1 MPRDGSGIY
10 NKPFPDVVEGTT
22 IESAVHNG
30 EITDIALDLNSPRPI
45 IAGGTGASDAHTA
58 LINLHG
64 EESGQVVTNYDTF
77 PFVSGSFYSNPG
89 ATAAPNSTDYFIGH
103 CYMVANLINI
113 EARRATG
120 NPAVLGEKY
129 LRTKDAVGWSAWVL
143 QAGSYV
149 DLDARFVNAAG
160 DTMTGSLS
168 ILAAN
173 PGIGLN
179 KTASG
184 GSNTLYGFTNS
195 LQRWIVTLG
204 DSIAESGSNAGSN
217 FAIYNYNDA
226 GTYLGTP
233 LTINRVDG
241 AAIFGGMLNGS
252 AGVSSFWAGAPTQ
265 GAYYFGTSGTKYLS
279 FDGTNFTLNG
289 GALTVSGNVVS
300 NVAVGAPI
308 YYSGGIQVLTAAGNY
323 TTLSAPAG
331 GGSIIMGGTADP
343 NNYYRT
349 PGSHSFQTPAGTPS
363 NIGGALVSF
372 HGFRCNQGINGTAQ
386 GSYFNIEWTGTPH
399 LWIDASYIGGI
410 SIISD
415 YRAKKDVADLP
426 SMWETVKA
434 LNPIKY
440 THKEFSPAS
449 HLAHQAQQ
457 RSEGEASSGPLIPAD
472 DIERWGFMAHELQEA
487 MVPSAAW
494 GEKDSPNGL
503 QTPNAMTVIAA
514 LTRALQE
521 AMARIEALE
530 AA

>member
-1 MPRDGSGIY
+1 MPRDGAGVYSH
-10 NKPFPDVVEGTT
+10 PFPDVAEGTT
-22 IESAVHNG
+22 IESAVFNG
-30 EITDIALDLNSPRPI
+30 NTADVEQDLNTPRPI

-64 EESGQVVTNYDTF
+64 EESGQVVTNYDIF
-77 PFVSGSFYSNPG
+77 PFVAGSFRSSAG
-89 ATAAPNSTDYFIGH
+89 ATSSPLSSDDFAGI
-103 CYMVANLINI
+103 CYLSDPSFVFI
-113 EARRATG
+113 EARSFNSGKMYVRRKAAG
-120 NPAVLGEKY
+120 VWG
-129 LRTKDAVGWSAWVL
+129 AWAEQIGGVT
-143 QAGSYV
+143 
-149 DLDARFVNAAG
+149 DLDARYVNVAG

-168 ILAAN
+168 FAMAN
-173 PGIGLN
+173 PGIGLD

-195 LQRWIVTLG
+195 LQRWVVTLG
-204 DSIAESGSNAGSN
+204 DSIAESGSSAGSN
-217 FAIYNYNDA
+217 FNIYHYNDA
-226 GTYLGTP
+226 GTYLGTA
-233 LTINRVDG
+233 LSISRASGT
-241 AAIFGGMLNGS
+241 ATFGGMLNGS
-252 AGVSSFWAGAPTQ
+252 AGVTSYLGGALTQ
-265 GAYYFGTSGTKYLS
+265 GAYYFGTSGTKYLIY
-279 FDGTNFTLNG
+279 DGTNFTLNG
-289 GALTVSGNVVS
+289 GALTVSGNVIS

-323 TTLSAPAG
+323 TTLTAPPG
-331 GGSIIMGGTADP
+331 GGSIIMGNTADP

-349 PGSHSFQTPAGTPS
+349 PGSHSFQTVAGTLNS
-363 NIGGALVSF
+363 VTGLYANFA
-372 HGFRCNQGINGTAQ
+372 GFRSNQGTNGVQ
-386 GSYFNIEWTGTPH
+386 SGNYFNIEWTTSAH
-399 LWIDASYIGGI
+399 LWINTSYIGGI

-434 LNPIKY
+434 LNPISY
-440 THKEFSPAS
+440 THKAFSPQS
-449 HLAHQAQQ
+449 HLAHQAKQAK
-457 RSEGEASSGPLIPAD
+457 EGDEPSGPLIPDD

-514 LTRALQE
+514 LTKALQE